1 MEMELSKIFKFG
13 TGRIDF
19 HSRSTADVKSPH
31 CSDGQEWGP
40 ASIITR
46 DMGRNVVRS
55 NLLFET
61 NKVVLLLFLQTLFSL
76 ERSYGI
82 KCMLDKVF

>member
-76 ERSYGI
+76 ERS
-82 KCMLDKVF
+82 